1 MRTRVLLVSVIAVSV
16 LSSAPALA
24 EPITTDRPDIAESSL
39 AMGAGAYQLEQGTS
53 FEAGGLSFP
62 SLQRLGIG
70 SNVELRL
77 ETPIVTLSGAQA
89 AFTEVGLGAKWHFLD
104 GGELGHMPSM
114 GLIGHA
120 VVNSLGQVEPVFKL
134 AADTSLPLEFDLGMN
149 VGASLPPGNTSPAL
163 NYAAS
168 LSRSLS
174 DSFRFYVEASSVND
188 LMAGTNEL
196 GVDGGVALL
205 LDESLQLDM
214 AVYKGLT
221 DTSTDWYVG
230 AGISKRWGN

>member
-1 MRTRVLLVSVIAVSV
+1 MLSSV
-16 LSSAPALA
+16 LVAVAAPALA

-53 FEAGGLSFP
+53 YEATGLSFP

-89 AFTEVGLGAKWHFLD
+89 AFTEVGLGAKWHFMD
-104 GGELGHMPSM
+104 GGELGQMPSM

-120 VVNSLGQVEPVFKL
+120 VINNLGQVEPVFKL
-134 AADTSLPLEFDLGMN
+134 AADTSLPLDVDLGMN
-149 VGASLPPGNTSPAL
+149 VGASLPPGNTAPAI

-168 LSRSLS
+168 LSRSLT
-174 DSFRFYVEASSVND
+174 DTFRVYVEASGVND
-188 LMAGTNEL
+188 LTANASEL
-196 GVDGGVALL
+196 GVDGGMALL

-221 DTSTDWYVG
+221 ATSTDWYVG
-230 AGISKRWGN
+230 AGISKRWGE